1 MRSMSGA
8 LLAMAGVAIAGGS
21 AAAAEPVDLRFATV
35 GVGSAWYNYGAGMA
49 ELIKP
54 GLPEG
59 SNVEV
64 LPIAGGVGNIKLLQG
79 GEAELGI
86 SFPMSAAEGCSGT
99 GEFDTAQDKVRGM
112 IGGLDIY
119 YLGFFVTEDSGITSF
134 DEVISGDK
142 PIRLITTRVGGTGE
156 VGVRQVLDLYGS
168 SKEDI
173 ASKGGEVKAMERAAT
188 AAAIADGQADG
199 WAHVVTKGHPVA
211 TQLTSTTDMRMLP
224 LSEEVVQGLSE
235 EHGWVP
241 ASIPAGTF
249 EGQNEEIVTVKA
261 ASNILTHEGVP
272 EDIVYA
278 ATKAIVENADEL
290 SQIHA
295 ALGDF
300 DPKQAADPT
309 LLGNCPL
316 HPGAERY
323 YEEAGLL

>member
-1 MRSMSGA
+1 MRSMLRNILAATSIAVASGA
-8 LLAMAGVAIAGGS
+8 AS
-21 AAAAEPVDLRFATV
+21 AAEPVDLRFATV

-54 GLPEG
+54 ALPEG

-64 LPIAGGVGNIKLLQG
+64 LPIAGGVGNIKLLQN

-86 SFPMSAAEGCSGT
+86 SFPMSAAEGCGGF
-99 GEFDTAQDKVRGM
+99 GEFEEPHDKVRAM

-134 DEVISGDK
+134 DEVVAGEK
-142 PIRLITTRVGGTGE
+142 PIRLLTTRVGGTGE
-156 VGVRQVLDLYGS
+156 VGVRQVLGLYGS

-173 ASKGGEVKAMERAAT
+173 ASKGGEVKAMDRAAT

-211 TQLTSTTDMRMLP
+211 TQLTTTTDMRMLP
-224 LSEEVVQGLSE
+224 LSDEVVQGLAE
-235 EHGWVP
+235 NHGWVP
-241 ASIPAGTF
+241 AAIPANTF
-249 EGQNEEIVTVKA
+249 EGQDEEIQTVKA
-261 ASNILTHEGVP
+261 ASNILTRADVP

-278 ATKAIVENADEL
+278 ATKAIVENADKL

-295 ALGDF
+295 ALADF

-323 YEEAGLL
+323 YQEAGLL